1 MRIEW
6 DERKGTNLSY
16 DAITPNELI
25 FGGNT
30 TWETMIQNLYPVTD
44 RFGSIWNKNILQYVI
59 NCLPASESYHINLV
73 LPSHIQLLV

>member
-1 MRIEW
+1 MRQK
-6 DERKGTNLSY
+6 ERY
-16 DAITPNELI
+16 EFIIRCYTPNELI